1 MENPLG
7 AETMST
13 VDVEQRDVEKR
24 WEEATFPQ
32 AFNRSACQFLMLG
45 ELLLKEVERPDFL
58 AMARQLL
65 DCEEVH
71 IGACGL
77 GDAAKIIATDGRTRH
92 QVHWH
97 ADGGPEV
104 GPGRAVHG
112 A

>member
-1 MENPLG
+1 MFSLCLIEPINSAQVAYFRRNGFFLMENPLG
-7 AETMST
+7 AETVST

-71 IGACGL
+71 IGACGKNHS
-77 GDAAKIIATDGRTRH
+77 D
-92 QVHWH
+92 
-97 ADGGPEV
+97 
-104 GPGRAVHG
+104 
-112 A
+112 

>member
-1 MENPLG
+1 MPFADVFPVSNRTNKFGPGGIFSPQWVFLMENPLG
-7 AETMST
+7 AETVST

-71 IGACGL
+71 IGACGKNHS
-77 GDAAKIIATDGRTRH
+77 D
-92 QVHWH
+92 
-97 ADGGPEV
+97 
-104 GPGRAVHG
+104 
-112 A
+112 